1 MGNGRPRC
9 PADSSA
15 IAPAHINSESTMT
28 GGASCGVRNGASG
41 TIPLP
46 MSRKQT
52 PTHGTRSPGGNG
64 PAKPPCPRAQSRR
77 EHAQRGQFRR
87 HAALDIRIGDKVFHE
102 KFGNGTVKAQEGNK
116 LEIEFD
122 SGGFKRVLD
131 SFVKRI

>member
-1 MGNGRPRC
+1 
-9 PADSSA
+9 
-15 IAPAHINSESTMT
+15 
-28 GGASCGVRNGASG
+28 
-41 TIPLP
+41 

-52 PTHGTRSPGGNG
+52 PTHGHTRPRLATGQPNHLAPARKVAENTRS
-64 PAKPPCPRAQSRR
+64 
-77 EHAQRGQFRR
+77 
-87 HAALDIRIGDKVFHE
+87 AASFAATRLDIRIGDKVFHE